1 MLLLIPSQS
10 FNKFVLNCFQIKYTL
25 QQLHR
30 HPLSGHYSATKTTKN
45 KLEHHCHAPPCKY
58 IKTHQTRGIEPSSV
72 TAQSPVLLPPLPPT
86 HGLNSRFI
94 IPLLILGRSSQA
106 EDFCSL
112 LHWQQDAS
120 GGVFPEGGSL
130 VEGMSC
136 IHHDFFW
143 GFWSRLIL
151 VMFNE

>member
-1 MLLLIPSQS
+1 MLPLIPSQS

-94 IPLLILGRSSQA
+94 ISLLILGRSSQA

-112 LHWQQDAS
+112 LHWRKDAVLQEEFFQKGVRLLKGCPVSTMIFFEDS
-120 GGVFPEGGSL
+120 GLDLF
-130 VEGMSC
+130 
-136 IHHDFFW
+136 
-143 GFWSRLIL
+143 
-151 VMFNE
+151 